1 MNTILHRLPQIATM
15 AAAAKFPNEIKGL
28 AYPPAPLPH
37 AAMRGDSHKRRRAK
51 IWEKCAENNPRASFT
66 YSARQGLDKPSRRC
80 YSARMDSFTN
90 LPGPALEPRESAV
103 AKLSHRHDQI
113 INWLLEN
120 PDKSLR
126 ACADHFHYSQG
137 WLSQLIHSDI
147 FQAQLKARQESV
159 FVQIA
164 QDIPTK
170 LKGLADQAIEK
181 VSEILERNENP
192 DLVVDIFDK
201 TLNRLGYAPQK
212 GGSGPAP
219 APTQVNVFTVSKS
232 DLAEARV
239 MISAQQTPALEA
251 KLDSDRTAGGEGG
264 VFAVPASVSSQ
275 N

>member
-1 MNTILHRLPQIATM
+1 M
-15 AAAAKFPNEIKGL
+15 F
-28 AYPPAPLPH
+28 
-37 AAMRGDSHKRRRAK
+37 
-51 IWEKCAENNPRASFT
+51 FT
-66 YSARQGLDKPSRRC
+66 YSPAEGLDKARGGC
-80 YSARMDSFTN
+80 YSARMDSFN
-90 LPGPALEPRESAV
+90 DLPGPALEPRESAV

-120 PDKSLR
+120 PHQSLR
-126 ACADHFHYSQG
+126 ACADHFNYSQG

-192 DLVVDIFDK
+192 EMVVDIFDK

-219 APTQVNVFTVSKS
+219 AQTQVNVFTVSKS

-239 MISAQQTPALEA
+239 MISAQQTPVLEA
-251 KLDSDRTAGGEGG
+251 RLDTHSSAGGEGG
-264 VFAVPASVSSQ
+264 VFAHSATVSSE

>member
-1 MNTILHRLPQIATM
+1 VKSEQNSRNL
-15 AAAAKFPNEIKGL
+15 F
-28 AYPPAPLPH
+28 
-37 AAMRGDSHKRRRAK
+37 
-51 IWEKCAENNPRASFT
+51 FT
-66 YSARQGLDKPSRRC
+66 YSARQGLDIARGVC
-80 YSARMDSFTN
+80 YSAPMDDFTD

-103 AKLSHRHDQI
+103 ARLSHKHDQI

-120 PDKSLR
+120 PHQSLR
-126 ACADHFHYSQG
+126 ACADHFNYSQG

-147 FQAQLKARQESV
+147 FQAQLKLRQEAV

-192 DLVVDIFDK
+192 DLVIDIFDK

-212 GGSGPAP
+212 GASGPTP

-232 DLAEARV
+232 DLAEARI

-251 KLDSDRTAGGEGG
+251 KIDSHSATGGEGG
-264 VFAVPASVSSQ
+264 VFAVPAAIST
-275 N
+275 